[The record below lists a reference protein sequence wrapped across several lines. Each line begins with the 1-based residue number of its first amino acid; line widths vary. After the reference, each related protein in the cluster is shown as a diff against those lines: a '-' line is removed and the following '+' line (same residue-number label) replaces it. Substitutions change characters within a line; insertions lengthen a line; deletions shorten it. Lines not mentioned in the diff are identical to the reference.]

1 MSVRVRPGRAVG
13 RVAVVAAALLTA
25 ACGSTVPTASRGVQ
39 SSGNELTADGRSAA
53 ESGDSALDVIGADG
67 STVGGSSRSRS
78 TAASG
83 AKGATANAGA
93 QLPSIG
99 GIPARGRGWDE
110 KYAYIG
116 VPTINDLSAFGNAAG
131 YRSVE
136 TGDVEADA
144 LAIVADI
151 NAKGGLFGRE
161 LRIFFKDTSTANVIS
176 DTEGAVQAVCT
187 EFTQDHPVIAVVTVF
202 GNFDTDTMRGC
213 LAKKDTMLLSSSP
226 GAGSADDAIFAKDAP
241 YYHTFATL
249 SFNKFA
255 PVLARR
261 LAAQRFFTG
270 WDTTVGGPSPAAPVK
285 LGLVFK
291 DSPNER
297 RVAQGVERDF
307 KAAGHPIALTVPV
320 GASPSDNSTA
330 VLTFKSANV
339 THMIVM
345 LPAADAV
352 LLNFLVNAESQRYRP
367 RYALSTPQLLSFH
380 ADNAP
385 HAQLVGSLG
394 IGWAPGLDVLEHQDP
409 GDVGGGRAA
418 CRAALA
424 KGGQTFSGDHR
435 FALALALGMCDGIH
449 MVSEGARAGKGL
461 TAAATRAGLVSIGG
475 RFSAAATFSPTG
487 LSPTSYGLVGG
498 GRDVGWDTGCACFT
512 YRGPTYP
519 LEAP

>member
-1 MSVRVRPGRAVG
+1 MA
-13 RVAVVAAALLTA
+13 AAALLTA
-25 ACGSTVPTASRGVQ
+25 ACGSTVPVAQRPG
-39 SSGNELTADGRSAA
+39 SGQGELAGSGQAGSTLSAGSDVGS
-53 ESGDSALDVIGADG
+53 EALDG
-67 STVGGSSRSRS
+67 SGTVTGGQSRS
-78 TAASG
+78 TGGSTTRAATSG
-83 AKGATANAGA
+83 GGAS
-93 QLPSIG
+93 LPNIG

-116 VPTINDLSAFGNAAG
+116 VPTLNDLSTFGNAAG

-151 NAKGGLFGRE
+151 NAKGGLFGRQ
-161 LRIFFKDTSTANVIS
+161 LRIFFKDTSTANIIS
-176 DTEGAVQAVCT
+176 NTEASVQAVCT

-213 LAKKDTMLLSSSP
+213 LAKADTMLLSSSP
-226 GAGSADDAIFAKDAP
+226 GASSTDDEVYAKSAP

-249 SFNKFA
+249 SYNRFA

-261 LAAQRFFTG
+261 LAAQHFFTG
-270 WDTTVGGPSPAAPVK
+270 WDTTLGGPATAVPVK

-291 DSPNER
+291 DSVIER
-297 RVAQGVERDF
+297 RIAQGVERDF
-307 KAAGHPIALTVPV
+307 KAAGHPIAVTVPV

-339 THMIVM
+339 THIIVM

-352 LLNFLVNAESQRYRP
+352 VLNFLVNAESQRYRP
-367 RYALSTPQLLSFH
+367 RYALSTPQFLGFH

-394 IGWAPGLDVLEHQDP
+394 IGWLPGLDVDEQQDP
-409 GDVGGGRAA
+409 GDVGGGQAA

-449 MVSEGARAGKGL
+449 MVAEGARAGKSL
-461 TAAATRAGLVSIGG
+461 TATATRAGLVSIGG

-487 LSPTSYGLVGG
+487 IHATSYGLVGG
-498 GRDVGWDTGCACFT
+498 GRDVGWDTTCECFT
-512 YRGPTYP
+512 YRGPTYAI
-519 LEAP
+519 AP